1 MGRVGRWRGGG
12 AGGRRSYVGRHEARR
27 RRTAA
32 RVAVAVAVAA
42 AAVAA
47 VAFGLGST
55 GPRVDHPRGPPPPPA
70 SILIAA
76 PGFGVGVEG
85 WRALPGTFV
94 IKGRLGAPTAS
105 YARVQRDPT
114 VPARRDPATRSAVT
128 GMATLVRT
136 GATLGMPLRATVRV
150 RASRPGITVRVRLI
164 ERVGNREVGG
174 SERRATL
181 PATGWRQV
189 AAAHRVRRAGAAV
202 YLEISALSLPPQ
214 ESFDVDQ
221 AKVTSP

>member
-1 MGRVGRWRGGG
+1 MGRVGRRRGD

-27 RRTAA
+27 RTTAA
-32 RVAVAVAVAA
+32 RAAVAVAVAA

-47 VAFGLGST
+47 FALGLRST
-55 GPRVDHPRGPPPPPA
+55 GSGVDPPRGPPPTPA

-94 IKGRLGAPTAS
+94 IKGRLGQPTAS
-105 YARVQRDPT
+105 FARVQRDPT
-114 VPARRDPATRSAVT
+114 VPPRRDPATGSAVT
-128 GMATLVRT
+128 GMATRVRVA
-136 GATLGMPLRATVRV
+136 ATVGMALRATVRV
-150 RASRPGITVRVRLI
+150 RASRSGTTVVVRLS
-164 ERVGNREVGG
+164 ERVGDREVAG

-181 PATGWRQV
+181 PGTGWRQV
-189 AAAHRVRRAGAAV
+189 VAAHRVRRAGSAV
-202 YLEISALSLPPQ
+202 YLEIAALALPS
-214 ESFDVDQ
+214 EASFDVDQ